1 MQDLRELIQSKFNE
15 IIDLESGPPI
25 PDSVVEEGKTYFG
38 YELFEDFLDSDM
50 DSNYV
55 MQVSIIGRIVRK
67 NSTSENTLEIIDKA
81 LEELKKKLKELKI
94 RYSYKDITMDNNIR
108 KILVTGNVKYN
119 ELLKK

>member
-38 YELFEDFLDSDM
+38 YELSEDFLYSDM

-55 MQVSIIGRIVRK
+55 MQVNIIGRIVRK
-67 NSTSENTLEIIDKA
+67 NNISENTLEIIDKT

-94 RYSYKDITMDNNIR
+94 RYSYKDVTMDNNIR

-119 ELLKK
+119 ELLKR

>member
-15 IIDLESGPPI
+15 ISVLESGPPI

-38 YELFEDFLDSDM
+38 YELSEDFLDSDM

-55 MQVSIIGRIVRK
+55 MQVSI
-67 NSTSENTLEIIDKA
+67 
-81 LEELKKKLKELKI
+81 
-94 RYSYKDITMDNNIR
+94 KDVTMDNNIR

>member
-15 IIDLESGPPI
+15 ISVLESGPPI

-38 YELFEDFLDSDM
+38 YELSEDFLDSDM

-55 MQVSIIGRIVRK
+55 MQVSIIGRVVRK

-108 KILVTGNVKYN
+108 KILVTANVKYN